1 VSLPT
6 EPVNDRTEAWE
17 GEDRTL
23 VLPAGDYFTRGF
35 TSLRA
40 PVHLGEDAAKAKEH
54 QAKRHSADDLSNATN
69 PSSDMTLPEAGR
81 AIKDR
86 PVLRKF
92 SWNEHSIVL
101 PATLRYAN
109 LLELSICYFFAA
121 GTLPVFQSIGPEV
134 KTGEFIKKLY
144 TASPDPCLRQ
154 AIKAAALVN
163 YANRFRPERCESL
176 LFTEYGR
183 AIKSLKCALEDPVQS
198 RKNES
203 LLAALMIALYEVSR
217 RVRKGE
223 IPAKLYLQFYVAINP
238 SWTIKNWNHH
248 GEGVRALIR
257 VRGKEMLSTSTGRWL
272 FVLVQLG
279 CVSDTRRC
287 SRKIVLTAH
296 RIGSLFCRGARQQ
309 TICSMRSRI
318 RSAQNRPI
326 GHLHSELA
334 HAFDVISTK

>member
-1 VSLPT
+1 
-6 EPVNDRTEAWE
+6 VNDATEAWG

-35 TSLRA
+35 TSLRV
-40 PVHLGEDAAKAKEH
+40 PVHLGEDATKTKQH
-54 QAKRHSADDLSNATN
+54 QAKRQSADDFSNTTN
-69 PSSDMTLPEAGR
+69 PSSEMTAPKAGR
-81 AIKDR
+81 AIKGR

-92 SWNEHSIVL
+92 SRNEHSLVL
-101 PATLRYAN
+101 PATLRSAN
-109 LLELSICYFFAA
+109 LLDLSICYFFASGA
-121 GTLPVFQSIGPEV
+121 LPVFQSIGPEV
-134 KTGEFIKKLY
+134 KTDQFIKKLY
-144 TASPDPCLRQ
+144 AASSDPCLRQ

-176 LFTEYGR
+176 VFTEYGR

-217 RVRKGE
+217 RVSNSE
-223 IPAKLYLQFYVAINP
+223 IPAKLHLQFYVAINP

-272 FVLVQLG
+272 FIIVQLG
-279 CVSDTRRC
+279 CVSETKRC
-287 SRKIVLTAH
+287 S
-296 RIGSLFCRGARQQ
+296 
-309 TICSMRSRI
+309 
-318 RSAQNRPI
+318 
-326 GHLHSELA
+326 
-334 HAFDVISTK
+334 